1 MAEQS
6 KTTRWSKTAVTDAGT
21 SLLTE
26 FAAGRLLTITSA
38 FGSVSDPGENLVELT
53 ELPDGREHPLTI
65 ESVTRNDDSVTVCIQ
80 VTSIGNPEPYKLEQ
94 IGIFAAAGGADG
106 PGSIVAGEKLLM
118 VIEDTEDERGG
129 KGVTVPA
136 ETDQLYTFKLY
147 AVLTVTNKERLE
159 ISVSAA
165 GIATLG
171 AIEDAMKAHEE
182 DPNAHPNLAGKSV
195 GDHNE
200 DPEAHPSLTAR
211 MRATER
217 ALNGSE
223 TILAPEGDPT
233 TETVGK
239 KGQHYINMDTG
250 TEWECAGVND
260 GEYIWGLVDYDSENY
275 KSMRDILSEAA
286 TTAAQAKEVA
296 DGAAAAIAAVQN
308 TISVIPSQSG
318 SLTYNGGV
326 KLPSWNNLALEM
338 MTIAYGEEK
347 TAAEDYTGE
356 TDAGTYKAYITPKE
370 GYTWGDKSNTERE
383 LTWSIKRATIAALP
397 SVKTPL
403 AYTGA
408 AQAPEWLN
416 FNPAQLT
423 KTETAHTDAG
433 DYDSSFAPTPNFQWP
448 DGTTAAKTV
457 PWSIARA
464 VLTVPTQSGTL
475 TYTGQAQSPT
485 LTGYDASKMTLG
497 GDTYKTAAGSYAATV
512 TPKPNFQWPDGSSS
526 AKSVPWSI
534 VKSAGS
540 LSLSPT
546 SATLGGAG
554 EVQVIAV
561 TKAGDGAI
569 SATSSNTG
577 IATVQV
583 SGNNVVVTGVA
594 PGSATI
600 TVKVAEGTNHLAPS
614 NKTCAITVE
623 APKIYGAQWDGTSTT
638 KWTRTD
644 AAASFVDPVPY
655 TAGKTAAQCSSPFD
669 NIQPWAGMVK
679 SNRTGGVMVAIPKF
693 WYKLTQSGKSIK
705 VQIANKATAGFSVSP
720 AHMNRGD
727 GKGERDVIYVGRYHC
742 GSNFKSNSG
751 QTPKNNVTRAN
762 FRTSI
767 HALGSNIWQM
777 DFATRF
783 TLWLL
788 YLVEFADWNTQK
800 TIGKGCGNNSA
811 PQNMGYTDSMPYHT
825 GTTQSNRDTYG
836 LGTQYRNIEGLWD
849 NVYDFC
855 DGCYNNGSG
864 LNIILNPNSYSD
876 SANGVSVGTP
886 VSGWPSAFSVVNQA
900 GFPMIIPSA
909 AGGGENVA
917 SCDYWNFHASYPVVC
932 VGGDCNQDGSR
943 GLFYVS
949 YTSVS
954 GSDAYLGSRLHE
966 LP

>member
-338 MTIAYGEEK
+338 MTITYGEDRVS
-347 TAAEDYTGE
+347 AAEFQGE
-356 TDAGTYKAYITPKE
+356 TDAGTYKAYVTPKE
-370 GYTWGDKSNTERE
+370 GYTWGDKSAEEKEIPWT
-383 LTWSIKRATIAALP
+383 IQRATITTAP
-397 SVKTPL
+397 SVSGSL
-403 AYTGA
+403 SYTGEP
-408 AQAPEWLN
+408 QVPTWLN
-416 FNPAQLT
+416 HNPEQLT
-423 KTETAHTDAG
+423 KVETAQTDAG
-433 DYDSSFAPTPNFQWP
+433 DYSSSFTPTKNYQWP
-448 DGTTAAKTV
+448 GGDASARV
-457 PWSIARA
+457 IPWSIAKA
-464 VLTVPTQSGTL
+464 ANTFSIAPST
-475 TYTGQAQSPT
+475 AQE
-485 LTGYDASKMTLG
+485 LDV
-497 GDTYKTAAGSYAATV
+497 GDTVVIQVTSNSDAVITA
-512 TPKPNFQWPDGSSS
+512 
-526 AKSVPWSI
+526 
-534 VKSAGS
+534 
-540 LSLSPT
+540 
-546 SATLGGAG
+546 
-554 EVQVIAV
+554 E
-561 TKAGDGAI
+561 
-569 SATSSNTG
+569 SSNTG
-577 IATVQV
+577 YASVSVDADEKTVTIRGTGEGAATVSIHSKGSANYADASATLNV
-583 SGNNVVVTGVA
+583 AVSRKTPTFSLSPSGNQSLNIGGSKRIAVTTDSDGAVSASSSAPGVA
-594 PGSATI
+594 T
-600 TVKVAEGTNHLAPS
+600 
-614 NKTCAITVE
+614 
-623 APKIYGAQWDGTSTT
+623 
-638 KWTRTD
+638 
-644 AAASFVDPVPY
+644 AAASGKNVTISGASAGNAVITISVPQTTKY
-655 TAGKTAAQCSSPFD
+655 NAASATVNVSVVKPSVANSTWDDIKAISDAGTAASYFAPGDTKSITLNGTVGTLALNNLAVDVFILGI
-669 NIQPWAGMVK
+669 NHNASREG
-679 SNRTGGVMVAIPKF
+679 SNRIHWALGKISGTQVALCDKGYDSNYTDGTKYFNMNHWGNTNYGGWKGCDLRYDI
-693 WYKLTQSGKSIK
+693 LGST
-705 VQIANKATAGFSVSP
+705 NKAPSGYGKAAASGRTGYDPSGYDIVNSP
-720 AHMNRGD
+720 VANTLMAALPVALR
-727 GKGERDVIYVGRYHC
+727 KVM
-742 GSNFKSNSG
+742 K
-751 QTPKNNVTRAN
+751 TVT
-762 FRTSI
+762 
-767 HALGSNIWQM
+767 
-777 DFATRF
+777 
-783 TLWLL
+783 
-788 YLVEFADWNTQK
+788 K
-800 TIGKGCGNNSA
+800 
-811 PQNMGYTDSMPYHT
+811 YTDNVAGST
-825 GTTQSNRDTYG
+825 GDTQSNITSSVDYLFLPAEFEVYGGTRTYANNYERNY
-836 LGTQYRNIEGLWD
+836 LAQYDYFKAGNSKQLYKHDARTTAVWAPLRSPRYTAHGHFSA
-849 NVYDFC
+849 V
-855 DGCYNNGSG
+855 GSG
-864 LNIILNPNSYSD
+864 SGGSVSYYGARD
-876 SANGVSVGTP
+876 CGGL
-886 VSGWPSAFSVVNQA
+886 FA
-900 GFPMIIPSA
+900 GF
-909 AGGGENVA
+909 
-917 SCDYWNFHASYPVVC
+917 
-932 VGGDCNQDGSR
+932 
-943 GLFYVS
+943 
-949 YTSVS
+949 TT
-954 GSDAYLGSRLHE
+954 
-966 LP
+966 